1 MRKEKIFSKFNTRTF
16 NNELE
21 EVLANKT
28 FSENVKNNIL
38 NMVYKIEEAYND
50 YELTKVEVQNEKS
63 FLEQILI
70 SISDYCNMIEISN
83 SNEMKE
89 KKFIIDYEKGYIKVL
104 ANNTWLLYAILE
116 ILNNNKKKSYQ
127 KEIDMT
133 QNKPI
138 YDFLKLG
145 YNINNVEVIRD
156 FNGWSWINSVDEIS
170 NLKANLVYQNL
181 QLLLG
186 NSDIENFIKN
196 IIIQNKDLNSVL
208 QKKLEKRYDKEII
221 NELLKK
227 IKKIATIETAKVD
240 EKYKKILLEIKYRK
254 QEELD
259 LMENKK
265 EYLKEITYIKKTN
278 MELIKGIDKTINNK
292 ELLQVE
298 YRLRN
303 SMLKNAEKIFSISY
317 LVDILNDERQE
328 ALDKIAEVNNL
339 MEPKTYVKKKEELKN
354 IIDEVNVD
362 DKNTNEIIIELQ
374 KIFMKCILE
383 DIKNSTEKVEVLNLL
398 YKIRYYL
405 NILID
410 ENKHIKN
417 TSELKNETNILKE
430 EIIDKLID
438 NKLVF
443 EFSTDK
449 EINKKIII
457 NILNTRIVNLQTI
470 YITLV
475 KKEDGIKIEIY
486 DEDELVEVEKIEL
499 QELDEKNL
507 KLDKKIKIFV

>member
-181 QLLLG
+181 PAIVFGFPILLLA
-186 NSDIENFIKN
+186 NFAPGK
-196 IIIQNKDLNSVL
+196 
-208 QKKLEKRYDKEII
+208 I
-221 NELLKK
+221 NE
-227 IKKIATIETAKVD
+227 A
-240 EKYKKILLEIKYRK
+240 
-254 QEELD
+254 
-259 LMENKK
+259 
-265 EYLKEITYIKKTN
+265 
-278 MELIKGIDKTINNK
+278 
-292 ELLQVE
+292 
-298 YRLRN
+298 
-303 SMLKNAEKIFSISY
+303 
-317 LVDILNDERQE
+317 
-328 ALDKIAEVNNL
+328 
-339 MEPKTYVKKKEELKN
+339 
-354 IIDEVNVD
+354 
-362 DKNTNEIIIELQ
+362 TNEIIFSGRQAALIVYGIVFLLLIILLLILFRKQ
-374 KIFMKCILE
+374 IF
-383 DIKNSTEKVEVLNLL
+383 
-398 YKIRYYL
+398 
-405 NILID
+405 
-410 ENKHIKN
+410 
-417 TSELKNETNILKE
+417 
-430 EIIDKLID
+430 
-438 NKLVF
+438 
-443 EFSTDK
+443 
-449 EINKKIII
+449 KK
-457 NILNTRIVNLQTI
+457 
-470 YITLV
+470 
-475 KKEDGIKIEIY
+475 KK
-486 DEDELVEVEKIEL
+486 
-499 QELDEKNL
+499 
-507 KLDKKIKIFV
+507 